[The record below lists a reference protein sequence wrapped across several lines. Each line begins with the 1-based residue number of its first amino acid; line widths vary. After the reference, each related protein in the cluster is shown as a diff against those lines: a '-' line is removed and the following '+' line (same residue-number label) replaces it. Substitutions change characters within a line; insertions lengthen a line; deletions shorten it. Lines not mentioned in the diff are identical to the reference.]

1 MTEPSPRH
9 RIRSLAARLGAALV
23 LLLSGA
29 ALAENGASPDPDAA
43 GLTHR
48 ERLDALVE
56 RVKQEQASIE
66 TIRARFTQHKE
77 SELLLEPHDASG
89 VFLYKSPDRVR
100 WEYEAPDPRVMT
112 IRGEEML
119 TYYPTDRRAES
130 VSIGRYTEQVFKYLG
145 AAGSLETLM
154 KYFSV
159 AAEFPE
165 RTGEPYHLTLLP
177 RYESMKKR
185 LQSME
190 LWIDGK
196 DYLPMGFRY
205 TEKAGDI
212 TEYHFEDFEVNGGD
226 VLEGQFELKLPPGV
240 EVKTVDLRQRGLS
253 GPASARPG
261 TRCAGSLACPRRR
274 QPSRS

>member
-1 MTEPSPRH
+1 MTIPPSQAHTR
-9 RIRSLAARLGAALV
+9 RGIRAAPTVLGAWLFFVFFV
-23 LLLSGA
+23 LAGA
-29 ALAENGASPDPDAA
+29 GLADDAVTADPEAA

-48 ERLDALVE
+48 QRLDALVE

-66 TIRARFTQHKE
+66 TMRARFTQHKE
-77 SELLLEPHDASG
+77 SELLLKPHDASG
-89 VFLYKSPDRVR
+89 VFLYKAPDRVR

-130 VSIGRYTEQVFKYLG
+130 VAIGRYTEQVFKYLG

-165 RTGEPYHLTLLP
+165 RTGDPYHLTLLP
-177 RYESMKKR
+177 RYESMRKR

-196 DYLPMGFRY
+196 EFLPMGFKY
-205 TEKAGDI
+205 TEKAGDV
-212 TEYHFEDFEVNGGD
+212 TEYRFEEFEVNGGD
-226 VLEGQFELKLPPGV
+226 VLESQFELVLPAGV
-240 EVKTVDLRQRGLS
+240 EVRTVDLRQRGL
-253 GPASARPG
+253 
-261 TRCAGSLACPRRR
+261 
-274 QPSRS
+274 